1 MIWIVVIMV
10 ILAVLLL
17 YIGIYRQ
24 KQTTVMNREQQNI
37 EILRQQL
44 ADLKIQREA
53 GEISDEAFQQSYDEL
68 ALTLQKD
75 IAKMDSVKSGGR
87 LQLFQNPRLTG
98 FIILLCIGIV
108 TPVLYFNFG
117 NPDAIDVAKNTQQ
130 KNPHGA
136 TGHDGQASIEVMVQR
151 LETKMQ
157 ANPENAAGWYILG
170 RSYMVMRKYDKA
182 VSALEHAFKLNAS
195 DPEVLVSYADALA
208 MQQGGGITGKPF
220 ELVKQAL
227 ELDPTNRVA
236 LWLTAMGYE
245 AQNDYKTAVTYW
257 QRLLPL
263 MQAEPK
269 QYEEVQVRLQ
279 NAGNKAGITIE
290 PQPLK
295 KPEKPVASVQLK
307 VSVSLAEKFK
317 QGLNGSETVFVFARA
332 ANGPPQPLAARRMKV
347 SDLPVTFVMDDSMAM
362 IPTNKLSDHQHVY
375 VGARVSRSGN
385 PIASSGDIQ
394 GRSKVLDMKKQQGTV
409 QVIIDQEVL

>member
-1 MIWIVVIMV
+1 MIWIVTIMV

-17 YIGIYRQ
+17 YLGIVRQ
-24 KQTTVMNREQQNI
+24 KQSVVVNREQQNI

-44 ADLKIQREA
+44 AELKLQHES
-53 GEISDEAFQQSYDEL
+53 GEVSDEAFQQSYDEL

-75 IAKMDSVKSGGR
+75 MAKMGSAQSGDR
-87 LQLFQNPRLTG
+87 FQRFQTQRVTG
-98 FIILLCIGIV
+98 FIILLCIGII
-108 TPVLYFNFG
+108 TPVLYFSFG
-117 NPDAIDVAKNTQQ
+117 NPDAINPADTPQQ
-130 KNPHGA
+130 NNPHQA
-136 TGHDGQASIEVMVQR
+136 GHNGQASIDVMVER
-151 LETKMQ
+151 LEKKMQ
-157 ANPENAAGWYILG
+157 TDPDNAAGWYILG

-195 DPEVLVSYADALA
+195 DPDVLVTYADALA
-208 MQQGGGITGKPF
+208 MQQGGGITGKSF
-220 ELVKQAL
+220 QLVKQAL

-245 AQNDYKTAVTYW
+245 AKDDYKTAVTYW

-263 MQAEPK
+263 MQAEPQ
-269 QYEEVQVRLQ
+269 QYAEVQMRLQ
-279 NAGNKAGITIE
+279 NAGNKAGIAVET
-290 PQPLK
+290 QPLK
-295 KPEKPVASVQLK
+295 KPLAAVQLK

-332 ANGPPQPLAARRMKV
+332 AKGPPQPLAARRMKV
-347 SDLPVTFVMDDSMAM
+347 SDLPVTFIMDDSMAM
-362 IPTNKLSDHQHVY
+362 MPTNKLSDHQHVY

-394 GRSKVLDMKKQQGTV
+394 GRSKILDMQQQQGVV